1 MLDIYMCDMKLH
13 FNVQGTTLVE
23 VSYKKAAISSYVGL
37 VYLVVLD
44 STPVDM
50 WTIEWATALGC

>member
-1 MLDIYMCDMKLH
+1 MKLH

-23 VSYKKAAISSYVGL
+23 MSYKKAAISSYVGL

-44 STPVDM
+44 SSPVDM
-50 WTIEWATALGC
+50 WTIESATALGC